1 MSVASAHSR
10 PTGPAQIT
18 RLGHRGGNAGHTR
31 PLPRPGPHGDPVRIL
46 DRRFRA
52 AERGP
57 SQCRV
62 SFPAGEAVVLL
73 SSCGG
78 RGVADWQ
85 PDGPVAEIGHKI
97 QPAAESLD
105 IAGDDLEG
113 GDLAV
118 FDLGHRA
125 TLTPWWQRSASDPGP
140 AVCGSPRVGARVPVR
155 ATGARPPSISSRERR
170 GLRRHAALGVPTR
183 RLPNVTSTRAG
194 HALEGSAP
202 RPVSFQPYYGINRDT
217 MMAWR

>member
-31 PLPRPGPHGDPVRIL
+31 PLARPGPHGDPVRIL
-46 DRRFRA
+46 GRRFRA

-62 SFPAGEAVVLL
+62 GFPAGEAVVLL

-155 ATGARPPSISSRERR
+155 ATGARPPSISSRGAARSTPSRCPGRTHTAAAECDFYPSWSRSGR
-170 GLRRHAALGVPTR
+170 IRTQACVLPAALWY
-183 RLPNVTSTRAG
+183 
-194 HALEGSAP
+194 
-202 RPVSFQPYYGINRDT
+202 QP
-217 MMAWR
+217 